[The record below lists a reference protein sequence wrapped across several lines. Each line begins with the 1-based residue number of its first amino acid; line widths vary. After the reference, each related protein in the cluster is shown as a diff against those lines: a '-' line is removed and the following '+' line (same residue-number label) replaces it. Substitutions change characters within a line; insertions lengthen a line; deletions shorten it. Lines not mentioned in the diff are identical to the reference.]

1 MFIRV
6 GRIQYSLLGLIFTGF
21 ILFGQVFLKLWV
33 GELLSEAYKMTLVIM
48 IPLTIP
54 LIQNLGILIL
64 QAKNKHAFRS
74 IVYVIIAVVNVVIS
88 IPLAKRYG
96 GLGCAIATSGCL
108 FIGNGIIIN
117 FYYQRIGIKVVEF
130 FKEIAKLSIPIFLAE
145 ICGHFL
151 VKIFPLDGWKTFLI
165 SVVIYTSLYVLL
177 LWFLGLNNYE
187 KQLIQSI
194 IKRVRKRV

>member
-1 MFIRV
+1 
-6 GRIQYSLLGLIFTGF
+6 
-21 ILFGQVFLKLWV
+21 
-33 GELLSEAYKMTLVIM
+33 MTLVIM

-74 IVYVIIAVVNVVIS
+74 IVYVIIAVVNIAIS

-117 FYYQRIGIKVVEF
+117 IYYYRIGIKVVQF
-130 FKEIAKLSIPIFLAE
+130 F
-145 ICGHFL
+145 
-151 VKIFPLDGWKTFLI
+151 
-165 SVVIYTSLYVLL
+165 
-177 LWFLGLNNYE
+177 
-187 KQLIQSI
+187 
-194 IKRVRKRV
+194 

>member
-1 MFIRV
+1 M
-6 GRIQYSLLGLIFTGF
+6 
-21 ILFGQVFLKLWV
+21 
-33 GELLSEAYKMTLVIM
+33 MTLVIM

-74 IVYVIIAVVNVVIS
+74 IVYVIIAVVNVAIS

-117 FYYQRIGIKVVEF
+117 IYYHRIGIKIVKF
-130 FKEIAKLSIPIFLAE
+130 FREIAKLSLPILLA
-145 ICGHFL
+145 G
-151 VKIFPLDGWKTFLI
+151 VGGYFLI
-165 SVVIYTSLYVLL
+165 EAFPTNGWLSFFIGVL
-177 LWFLGLNNYE
+177 
-187 KQLIQSI
+187 
-194 IKRVRKRV
+194 V

>member
-21 ILFGQVFLKLWV
+21 ILFGQAFLFLWV
-33 GELLSEAYKMTLVIM
+33 GEALSGAYMMTLVIM

-74 IVYVIIAVVNVVIS
+74 IVYMIIAVTNVAIS

-96 GLGCAIATSGCL
+96 GLGCAITTSACL
-108 FIGNGIIIN
+108 FIGNGIIMNI
-117 FYYQRIGIKVVEF
+117 YYQRIGIRIIQF
-130 FKEIAKLSIPIFLAE
+130 FKEIAKLSIPIFLS
-145 ICGHFL
+145 GVGGYFL
-151 VKIFPLDGWKTFLI
+151 VNVFPSDSWMSFVIGVLI
-165 SVVIYTSLYVLL
+165 YSSLYILL
-177 LWFLGLNNYE
+177 LWLLGLNNYE

-194 IKRVRKRV
+194 IK

>member
-1 MFIRV
+1 M
-6 GRIQYSLLGLIFTGF
+6 
-21 ILFGQVFLKLWV
+21 
-33 GELLSEAYKMTLVIM
+33 MTLVIM

-74 IVYVIIAVVNVVIS
+74 IVYVIIAVVNVAIS

-117 FYYQRIGIKVVEF
+117 IYYHRIGIQVAQF
-130 FKEIAKLSIPIFLAE
+130 FKEIAKLSLPILLAG
-145 ICGHFL
+145 IGGYIL
-151 VKIFPLDGWKTFLI
+151 VNTFPSDGWLLFFIGVL
-165 SVVIYTSLYVLL
+165 LYSGLYILL
-177 LWFLGLNNYE
+177 LWFLGLNRYE